1 MRVFDIKNSGFLLS
15 LFILPTP
22 GEEIN
27 WTMIAAFDV
36 QYIEHSCAAAAVI
49 FSSYRDPR
57 PSFIFT
63 KLLPV
68 AADYIPG
75 EFFRRE
81 LPCILGLY
89 KTIRQDIDEIIVDGY
104 VTLGDKPGLGRHLF
118 ESLDCKIPVIGVA
131 KSKFKNSSGQ
141 EVYRG
146 KSKRP
151 LYITSAGIN
160 LKEAADRI
168 LSMHG
173 AYRIPTLL
181 KQVDILARNEA
192 RQAL

>member
-1 MRVFDIKNSGFLLS
+1 
-15 LFILPTP
+15 
-22 GEEIN
+22 
-27 WTMIAAFDV
+27 MIAAFDV
-36 QYIEHSCAAAAVI
+36 QYMEHRCASAAVL
-49 FSSYRDPR
+49 FRSYRDPR
-57 PSFIFT
+57 PSLVYT

-68 AADYIPG
+68 AADYVPG

-81 LPCILGLY
+81 LPCILGVY
-89 KTIRQDIDEIIVDGY
+89 RAIKQNIDEIIVDGY
-104 VTLGDKPGLGRHLF
+104 VMLGENPGLGRHLF

-131 KSKFKNSSGQ
+131 KSKFENSSGK

-151 LYITSAGIN
+151 LYITSAGID

-168 LSMHG
+168 LFMHG

-181 KQVDILARNEA
+181 KQVDILSRNKA

>member
-1 MRVFDIKNSGFLLS
+1 
-15 LFILPTP
+15 
-22 GEEIN
+22 
-27 WTMIAAFDV
+27 MIAAFDV